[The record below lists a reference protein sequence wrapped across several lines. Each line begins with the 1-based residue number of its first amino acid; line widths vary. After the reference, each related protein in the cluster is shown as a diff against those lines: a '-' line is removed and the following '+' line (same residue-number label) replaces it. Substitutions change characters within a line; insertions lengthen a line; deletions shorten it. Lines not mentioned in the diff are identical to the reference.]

1 MATPPVDEKIK
12 RSAEHAK
19 EAAEQTQE
27 AAESTQEAAESTQEA
42 AQHTQAAARTT
53 ATATVQ
59 LKDSADRR
67 TELAANR
74 TVFAAER
81 TYAAW
86 VRTGLAS
93 LASGIGAKK
102 LLEGVVPDWM
112 IISTGSVL
120 VFFSAFCFAAAVWR
134 QLFQGAQP
142 PQPDVQR
149 IPPFLFV
156 LFNGFLALVALAAL
170 ISIWFGRTGG

>member
-1 MATPPVDEKIK
+1 MANPPIETQIK
-12 RSAEHAK
+12 RSAQEAQ

-27 AAESTQEAAESTQEA
+27 AAE
-42 AQHTQAAARTT
+42 HTRAAARAT

-102 LLEGVVPDWM
+102 LLEGVVPEWM
-112 IISTGSVL
+112 ILSTGTVL
-120 VFFSAFCFAAAVWR
+120 VLFSAFCFAAAVWR
-134 QLFQGAQP
+134 ELFPGAAP
-142 PQPDVQR
+142 PRPDVRR
-149 IPPFLFV
+149 IPPVLFV

-170 ISIWFGRTGG
+170 FGVLFGRTGG